1 MSLEKKIDS
10 IKKELNEI
18 RHISSDL
25 HEKILD
31 ELRAC
36 AESGKTESNSITK
49 LLHLQIDVATVEV
62 KLEQTNRK
70 LSKALQK
77 RADVRERLLMHLA
90 GTHAMMEC
98 DKRMALDE
106 TTPTPPD
113 SPVRQEEK
121 VRI

>member
-1 MSLEKKIDS
+1 M
-10 IKKELNEI
+10 
-18 RHISSDL
+18 RHISADL

-36 AESGKTESNSITK
+36 AQSGKTESNSITK

-70 LSKALQK
+70 LTKAFQK

-90 GTHAMMEC
+90 GTHSMMEC
-98 DKRMALDE
+98 DKRIALDE

-113 SPVRQEEK
+113 SPVQPEGK
-121 VRI
+121 IWI

>member
-1 MSLEKKIDS
+1 VAEV
-10 IKKELNEI
+10 
-18 RHISSDL
+18 RHISADL

-31 ELRAC
+31 ELRSC
-36 AESGKTESNSITK
+36 AESGKTESNSVTK
-49 LLHLQIDVATVEV
+49 LLHLQIDVSTVDV
-62 KLEQTNRK
+62 KLEHTNRR

-98 DKRMALDE
+98 DKRIALDE
-106 TTPTPPD
+106 DIATPPD

-121 VRI
+121 IRI